1 LQRGLTFSNRSHIIE
16 TMKEKN
22 TSAVLLGKL
31 SAKSRFKGMDK
42 QARKD
47 QMKKLWLKSIEVR
60 KANAHLTNK

>member
-1 LQRGLTFSNRSHIIE
+1 
-16 TMKEKN
+16 MKEKN